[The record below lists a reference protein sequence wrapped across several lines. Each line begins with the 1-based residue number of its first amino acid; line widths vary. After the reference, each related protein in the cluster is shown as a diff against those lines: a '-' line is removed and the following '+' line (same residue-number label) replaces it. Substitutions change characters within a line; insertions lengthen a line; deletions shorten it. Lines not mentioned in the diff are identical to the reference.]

1 MKIIRMTNLNIK
13 KSYTLFDAGS
23 LEIGDVVPLDIYIK
37 QSSSYIIIIEAGTM
51 LSEKLYHLLQKQ
63 ESLYTLDELH
73 IIDGIESEEC
83 DEEKHGID
91 CNVLLTTIKHEK
103 NDFKKILKLLYEAN
117 NYIFDNFLQDK
128 NNKIDLICVESII
141 YSIIFLIQKDENYL
155 KEVMPILQN
164 DYKVA
169 AHSFNVLLYAIH
181 IGCRLNFSDTKLF
194 DLGKAALLHDVGKKK
209 ICDVVDKSGELSL
222 EELELTKEHSQYS
235 VDILKENNIRDIVII
250 KAVMQ
255 HHERYDGSGYP
266 DNLLQDEITD
276 FASILAVCDVFDAL
290 TVYKPNRKRHTTF
303 EALTIMLKDSSMR
316 NKFNKAYIKLLL
328 V

>member
-1 MKIIRMTNLNIK
+1 MTNLNIK
-13 KSYTLFDAGS
+13 KSYTLFDIAS
-23 LEIGDVVPLDIYIK
+23 LEMGDVVPLDIYIK
-37 QSSSYIIIIEAGTM
+37 QSLSYIIIIEAGTM
-51 LSEKLYHLLQKQ
+51 LSEKLYQLLQKQ
-63 ESLYTLDELH
+63 EAVYTLDELH
-73 IIDGIESEEC
+73 MVDGIEEESE
-83 DEEKHGID
+83 EEKHSID
-91 CNVLLTTIKHEK
+91 CSVLLTTIKHEK

-117 NYIFDNFLQDK
+117 NYIFDNFLHDK

-141 YSIIFLIQKDENYL
+141 HSIIFLLQKDEHYL

-169 AHSFNVLLYAIH
+169 VHSFNVLLYAIH
-181 IGCRLNFSDTKLF
+181 IGCRLNFSDIKLLE
-194 DLGKAALLHDVGKKK
+194 LGKAALLHDVGKKK

-222 EELELTKEHSQYS
+222 EEIELTKEHSKYS
-235 VDILKENNIRDIVII
+235 VDILKENNIRDIVIV